1 VHFSRP
7 SIDVLFESAAD
18 LYRQQLLGIILTGAS
33 RDGADGLA
41 AVRKAGGIT
50 VVQQP
55 DGSYESHMAAAAL
68 KLGPVDYVLPLEGI
82 ADLIRSLPMIDPR

>member
-1 VHFSRP
+1 
-7 SIDVLFESAAD
+7 
-18 LYRQQLLGIILTGAS
+18 
-33 RDGADGLA
+33 
-41 AVRKAGGIT
+41 